1 MGGCVES
8 GRCPNLCY
16 PGGDSRVF
24 HYFRDEETKCATE
37 VVLLSSVYVESPAS
51 LSVDKDLALRKD
63 DERVGNTLD
72 VLAIAEGVSRV
83 VTEVEK
89 VIVGKRSAVELAMVA
104 MVSGGHVL
112 IEDIPG
118 VGKTTLAKSLA
129 RALGCTFRRVQFTPD
144 LLPSDITGTSVFNQK
159 TSMFEFREGPIFAN
173 IVLADE
179 INRATPKTQS
189 SLLECMEEAQITSDG
204 VTHALPRPFLVIA
217 TENNIETQGTFPLP
231 EAQLD
236 RFFIRM
242 NLGYP
247 RKEEEA
253 QILGM
258 ESSTTGIDHVHP
270 VLSADH
276 ILDLQALSRDV
287 YVAGALRHYIVDV
300 VSATRNHPQ
309 VQLGASPRGS
319 LALLHGAQSLASLRG
334 RTYVLADDIKELAI
348 PVLGHRMILRPEARM
363 KFVSASKIVEEIL
376 GDVPTPDSA

>member
-1 MGGCVES
+1 
-8 GRCPNLCY
+8 
-16 PGGDSRVF
+16 
-24 HYFRDEETKCATE
+24 
-37 VVLLSSVYVESPAS
+37 
-51 LSVDKDLALRKD
+51 
-63 DERVGNTLD
+63 VGNTLD
-72 VLAIAEGVSRV
+72 SMAISEGVVRV
-83 VTEVEK
+83 VNEVEK

-159 TSMFEFREGPIFAN
+159 NSTFEFRPGPIFAN

-189 SLLECMEEAQITSDG
+189 SLLECMEEAQITADG
-204 VTHALPRPFLVIA
+204 VTHSLPKPFLVIA
-217 TENNIETQGTFPLP
+217 TENNVETQGTFPLP

-247 RKEEEA
+247 RREEEA

-258 ESSTTGIDHVHP
+258 APSATGIDNVHP

-276 ILDLQALSRDV
+276 IVDLQMLALGI
-287 YVAGALRHYIVDV
+287 YVASPIRHYIVDI
-300 VSATRNHPQ
+300 VSATRTHPQ

-319 LALLHGAQSLASLRG
+319 LALLRGAQSLAALRG
-334 RTYVLADDIKELAI
+334 RTYVLADDIKELAV
-348 PVLGHRMILRPEARM
+348 PVLGHRMILRPEARL
-363 KFVSASKIVEEIL
+363 KFVNAAKIVEEIL
-376 GDVPTPDSA
+376 AEIPTPDSV